1 VSATNVKPYEA
12 EGFYFEFS
20 PNGSPFV
27 GTLRAT
33 DEAQSGP
40 YEAELSLHKAGSR
53 ERYARKAADLYGMDG
68 PRLERALN
76 EVCTRR
82 SEEVAAAAAQTEC
95 GAEQESGSEVP
106 SEEAEALLDSPGVLD
121 RYVEDVAK
129 IRGVVRDRDALRL
142 QTLVALGAQL
152 APLPNGKPA
161 GANLILTAEAGRG
174 KNYVCDAVA
183 SMLPEDFYMAFES
196 ASAKSLYYRAETD
209 PGILT
214 HRWIY
219 PNEAEATDQLVEL
232 FRPLLSGGRASHLTV
247 NKTGEGRNAAQ
258 ELTIEGPA
266 SITIPTVR
274 NKLDGQLQ
282 TRMLVAELPD
292 YEGRVAEHSRAVSRQ
307 LLPDNAGEDHSP
319 RIRAWRAAL
328 TNLTSVR
335 RVVFLLEEAAFC
347 FDSDEVSHGAR
358 LWTNLLGLMLAHA
371 WLEQRNRGAL
381 ELDSGERAIVATPE
395 DYETAYAVFKATCER
410 SVVNLSDTHRA
421 ILEAVYELSS
431 QSTFDGFSLRKI
443 ADAAGIHHSTVAE
456 HKTFLTK
463 SAKLLKEVEGG
474 LDLVSGAEPSWWR
487 KGDALVGFPRPEQVW
502 RWWEEG
508 VGSASESAR
517 HARHRD
523 AGGQD
528 PHTYA
533 ENTVGQATRQSP
545 DDTRHPKDSGE
556 GARVSDGKTHM
567 SDDMPDRGNSL
578 SIPNTDDDGSVSGV
592 SGGIEEGMRHRDPD
606 PVSFDLRPGESATVE
621 ELRLRRER
629 EKGDQARPPCIHGY
643 LEGKGCYLCD
653 PNHPYRLKSEATT

>member
-1 VSATNVKPYEA
+1 MSTSSVKPYDV
-12 EGFYFEFS
+12 EGFYLEFC
-20 PNGSPFV
+20 PNGSPYV
-27 GTLRAT
+27 GALRAT
-33 DEAQSGP
+33 DKAQSGP
-40 YEAELSLHKAGSR
+40 YEAEVNLKKAGSR
-53 ERYARKAADLYGMDG
+53 ERYAKKAAELYGMDG
-68 PRLERALN
+68 TGLERALN

-82 SEEVAAAAAQTEC
+82 SEEVAAAAQVESD
-95 GAEQESGSEVP
+95 GEQEPESEVAP
-106 SEEAEALLDSPGVLD
+106 EEAEALLASPGVLD

-174 KNYVCDAVA
+174 KNYICDAVA
-183 SMLPEDFYMAFES
+183 SALPEDFYIAFES
-196 ASAKSLYYRAETD
+196 ASAKSLYYRAEAD

-274 NKLDGQLQ
+274 NKLDAQLQ

-307 LLPDNAGEDHSP
+307 LLPNNAGEDHTP
-319 RIRAWRAAL
+319 KIRAWQAAL
-328 TNLTSVR
+328 TSQTATR
-335 RVVFLLEEAAFC
+335 RVVFLLDKEAFC

-371 WLEQRNRGAL
+371 WLEQRNREVL
-381 ELDSGERAIVATPE
+381 ELDRGARVVVATPE
-395 DYETAYAVFKATCER
+395 DYEAAYAVFKATCER

-421 ILEAVYELSS
+421 ILDAVYELSS

-443 ADAAGIHHSTVAE
+443 ADAAGVHHSTVAE
-456 HKTFLTK
+456 HKTYLTK

-474 LDLVSGAEPSWWR
+474 LDLVSGADPSWWR
-487 KGDALVGFPRPEQVW
+487 KGDALVGFPRPEQVR
-502 RWWEEG
+502 RWWEED
-508 VGSASESAR
+508 VGSASDSARQAR
-517 HARHRD
+517 HAD
-523 AGGQD
+523 TGGHD

-533 ENTVGQATRQSP
+533 ETSVGEAARQSP
-545 DDTRHPKDSGE
+545 NGARHPDQD
-556 GARVSDGKTHM
+556 GAKM
-567 SDDMPDRGNSL
+567 A
-578 SIPNTDDDGSVSGV
+578 VSGTEPAV
-592 SGGIEEGMRHRDPD
+592 SGAGPDSESSLFAGNMEDTGAVSGLSGGFEEGEHHRNPD
-606 PVSFDLRPGESATVE
+606 PVSSVLHPGESATVE
-621 ELRLRRER
+621 ELRQIQDLMSRGFSEYGARVEVLA
-629 EKGDQARPPCIHGY
+629 KGHSLDCECEVC
-643 LEGKGCYLCD
+643 L
-653 PNHPYRLKSEATT
+653 

>member
-1 VSATNVKPYEA
+1 VSSAGVKPYEA

-20 PNGSPFV
+20 PNGSPYT
-27 GTLRAT
+27 GTLRAS
-33 DEAQSGP
+33 DEAEKGP
-40 YEAELSLHKAGSR
+40 YEAEVNLQKAGSR
-53 ERYARKAADLYGMDG
+53 ERYAKKAAELYGMEAI
-68 PRLERALN
+68 RLERALN

-82 SEEVAAAAAQTEC
+82 SEEVAAAAHAE
-95 GAEQESGSEVP
+95 GDGEQEPESEVTP
-106 SEEAEALLDSPGVLD
+106 EEVEALLASPGILD
-121 RYVEDVAK
+121 HYVEDVAK

-174 KNYVCDAVA
+174 KNYVCDSVA

-196 ASAKSLYYRAETD
+196 ASAKSLYYRAESD

-274 NKLDGQLQ
+274 NKLDAQLQ

-307 LLPDNAGEDHSP
+307 LLPDNAREDHTP
-319 RIRAWRAAL
+319 KIRAWQAAL
-328 TNLTSVR
+328 TSLTATR
-335 RVVFLLEEAAFC
+335 RVVFLLDRDEFC

-371 WLEQRNRGAL
+371 WLEQRNREVL
-381 ELDSGERAIVATPE
+381 YLDSGERAVVVTPE
-395 DYETAYAVFKATCER
+395 DYEAAYSVFKATCER

-421 ILEAVYELSS
+421 ILDAVYELSS

-443 ADAAGIHHSTVAE
+443 ADAAGVHHSTVAE
-456 HKTFLTK
+456 HKTYLTK

-474 LDLVSGAEPSWWR
+474 LDLVADAEPSWWR
-487 KGDALVGFPRPEQVW
+487 KGDALVGFPRPEQVR

-508 VGSASESAR
+508 IDSPPESAR
-517 HARHRD
+517 QARHPD
-523 AGGQD
+523 TEGQD
-528 PHTYA
+528 PHSYA
-533 ENTVGQATRQSP
+533 ENSVWQTTRQSP
-545 DDTRHPKDSGE
+545 DGARHPGEDGTPAGVSGGETAVSGEDPDSGN
-556 GARVSDGKTHM
+556 R
-567 SDDMPDRGNSL
+567 
-578 SIPNTDDDGSVSGV
+578 IPKQETDYESTVSGV
-592 SGGIEEGMRHRDPD
+592 SGGFQSGERHSPPPQG
-606 PVSFDLRPGESATVE
+606 PVSFDLEPGESATVA
-621 ELRLRRER
+621 ELKKRRE
-629 EKGDQARPPCIHGY
+629 ASNCIHGY
-643 LEGKGCYLCD
+643 TGGKCCYLCD
-653 PNHPYRLKSEATT
+653 PNHPLRIKEGAAS